1 VNTEKRPTE
10 KKSTERRR
18 SMKRLVTCLLLL
30 CLFSAPA
37 LAADY
42 KIGFNNA
49 LSGVYCLDILE
60 NFAIY
65 AADALDVELI
75 VVNDEATIEKSIANV
90 ENLIASGVDGI
101 IYFGLSDATFAIVG
115 KMCADAGV
123 PFVLYDH
130 LPTPQTLEHLRSN
143 PYFVGAVGEDDYDA
157 GYPIGEFAANTGAKT
172 AVLVTGQRGDT
183 THEARVKGF
192 TDAFSSAGG
201 KVLDVA
207 WSATD
212 GRAEALKKSEDLLV
226 AYPDVEVVYTTSG
239 EPAVATMEVLQKY
252 ADLDIQYYVTDLDPP
267 ILEGLQ
273 EGKIS
278 AANGAHWIN
287 SGLAV
292 ALLHNFLEGNAI
304 KDANGKAP
312 VFHVPIIVL
321 EAGQYKAY
329 EEQWLNNMPFTPD
342 EIRNLSVKFNAAAS
356 ADTFADLL
364 ANYSVEQRVM
374 DKYEVGLITEADLER
389 YGF

>member
-1 VNTEKRPTE
+1 
-10 KKSTERRR
+10 
-18 SMKRLVTCLLLL
+18 
-30 CLFSAPA
+30 
-37 LAADY
+37 
-42 KIGFNNA
+42 
-49 LSGVYCLDILE
+49 
-60 NFAIY
+60 
-65 AADALDVELI
+65 
-75 VVNDEATIEKSIANV
+75 
-90 ENLIASGVDGI
+90 
-101 IYFGLSDATFAIVG
+101 
-115 KMCADAGV
+115 
-123 PFVLYDH
+123 
-130 LPTPQTLEHLRSN
+130 
-143 PYFVGAVGEDDYDA
+143 VGEDDYDA

-239 EPAVATMEVLQKY
+239 EPAVAAMEVLQKY

>member
-1 VNTEKRPTE
+1 
-10 KKSTERRR
+10 
-18 SMKRLVTCLLLL
+18 MKRLSICLLLVFL
-30 CLFSAPA
+30 LSASA

-60 NFAIY
+60 NFAVY
-65 AADALDVELI
+65 AAEALGAELM
-75 VVNDEATIEKSIANV
+75 VVNDEGTIEKSIANV

-115 KMCADAGV
+115 KMCADARV

-130 LPTPQTLEHLRSN
+130 LPTPETLAHLRNN

-157 GYPIGEFAANTGAKT
+157 GYPIGEFAAATGAKT
-172 AVLVTGQRGDT
+172 AVLVTGNRGDT

-192 TDAFSSAGG
+192 TDAFEAAGG
-201 KVLDVA
+201 KVLDIA
-207 WSATD
+207 WGATTG

-252 ADLDIQYYVTDLDPP
+252 GDQDIQYYVTDLDPP

-273 EGKIS
+273 EGKIT

-292 ALLHNFLEGNAI
+292 ALLHNFLEGNPL
-304 KDANGKAP
+304 KDANGQAP

-329 EEQWLNNMPFTPD
+329 KEQWLDNMPFTPD
-342 EIRNLSVKFNAAAS
+342 EIRNLSVKFNPEAS
-356 ADTFADLL
+356 AELFETLL
-364 ANYSVEQRVM
+364 ANYSVEQRIR
-374 DKYEVGLITEADLER
+374 DKFEAGIITEADLER

>member
-1 VNTEKRPTE
+1 
-10 KKSTERRR
+10 
-18 SMKRLVTCLLLL
+18 MKRLSICLLLV
-30 CLFSAPA
+30 CLLSASA

-60 NFAIY
+60 NFAVY
-65 AADALDVELI
+65 AADALGAELM
-75 VVNDEATIEKSIANV
+75 VVNDEGTIEKSISNV

-115 KMCADAGV
+115 KMCADARV

-130 LPTPQTLEHLRSN
+130 LPTPDTLAHLRNN

-157 GYPIGEFAANTGAKT
+157 GFPIGEFAAATGAKT
-172 AVLVTGQRGDT
+172 AVLVTGNRGDT

-192 TDAFSSAGG
+192 TDAFEGAGG
-201 KVLDVA
+201 KVLDIA
-207 WSATD
+207 WAATG

-273 EGKIS
+273 GGKIN

-304 KDANGKAP
+304 KDANGQAP

-329 EEQWLNNMPFTPD
+329 EEQWLDNMPFSPE
-342 EIRNLSVKFNAAAS
+342 EIRNLSVKYNPAAS
-356 ADTFADLL
+356 AESFETLL
-364 ANYSVEQRVM
+364 ANYSVEQRVR
-374 DKYEVGLITEADLER
+374 DKFEAGIITEEDLQR

>member
-115 KMCADAGV
+115 KMC
-123 PFVLYDH
+123 PMRECLLCSTITFPH
-130 LPTPQTLEHLRSN
+130 RRPWNTC
-143 PYFVGAVGEDDYDA
+143 
-157 GYPIGEFAANTGAKT
+157 AA
-172 AVLVTGQRGDT
+172 
-183 THEARVKGF
+183 TH
-192 TDAFSSAGG
+192 
-201 KVLDVA
+201 
-207 WSATD
+207 
-212 GRAEALKKSEDLLV
+212 
-226 AYPDVEVVYTTSG
+226 TS
-239 EPAVATMEVLQKY
+239 
-252 ADLDIQYYVTDLDPP
+252 
-267 ILEGLQ
+267 
-273 EGKIS
+273 
-278 AANGAHWIN
+278 
-287 SGLAV
+287 
-292 ALLHNFLEGNAI
+292 
-304 KDANGKAP
+304 
-312 VFHVPIIVL
+312 
-321 EAGQYKAY
+321 
-329 EEQWLNNMPFTPD
+329 
-342 EIRNLSVKFNAAAS
+342 
-356 ADTFADLL
+356 
-364 ANYSVEQRVM
+364 
-374 DKYEVGLITEADLER
+374 
-389 YGF
+389 